1 MHALDRDDLIVNPS
15 YANLAGRTQNRND
28 LYAILDS
35 EVKKYHTNEL
45 MQKLEKAGVPCAPVN
60 DIKAV
65 FENTQVLHRK
75 MLGHLEHPS
84 YGKIPTIGP
93 AVKYSAFESAGE
105 WIAPPLLGE
114 HTEHVL
120 ETWLGYGNAEIASLR
135 EKKVFG

>member
-1 MHALDRDDLIVNPS
+1 
-15 YANLAGRTQNRND
+15 
-28 LYAILDS
+28 
-35 EVKKYHTNEL
+35 
-45 MQKLEKAGVPCAPVN
+45 VN

-114 HTEHVL
+114 HTQHVL
-120 ETWLGYGNAEIASLR
+120 ETWLGYDHAEIASLR